1 MSLEIVLSLT
11 ASAGWVAT
19 SFFYWRACKRL
30 DDTEKWYHREAEAH
44 ERTRQTLREAA
55 ARLRREN
62 RDRYLGIIEEHR
74 EA

>member
-19 SFFYWRACKRL
+19 SFFYWKACKQR
-30 DDTEKWYHREAEAH
+30 DDAEHWLRKEAEAH

-55 ARLRREN
+55 ARMRREN
-62 RDRYLGIIEEHR
+62 RDRFLGLIEEQR
-74 EA
+74 ST

>member
-19 SFFYWRACKRL
+19 SYFYWQACKRE
-30 DDTEKWYHREAEAH
+30 DEAYKWYCREAEAH
-44 ERTRQTLREAA
+44 ERTRQALRDAA

-62 RDRYLGIIEEHR
+62 RERFLGIIEEQR
-74 EA
+74 SE

>member
-19 SFFYWRACKRL
+19 SYFYWRACKRL
-30 DDTEKWYHREAEAH
+30 DDAEKWFRREAEAH
-44 ERTRQTLREAA
+44 ERTRQALREAV

-62 RDRYLGIIEEHR
+62 RDRYLGLIEEQR
-74 EA
+74 SA